1 MRISDWSSD
10 VCSSD
15 LSPSQRVGA
24 EPAAGFGK
32 VRHKVPMLSLA
43 NAFETTDV
51 EEFLAR
57 IARFLG
63 LAKEEAVEIMA
74 EPKID
79 GLSCALRYEPGKL
92 VQGATRGAGPTG
104 EESGRG
110 GGGEGSVRTGRSR
123 GAPPP

>member
-1 MRISDWSSD
+1 MRAD
-10 VCSSD
+10 
-15 LSPSQRVGA
+15 SPSQRGGA

-74 EPKID
+74 EPKIA
-79 GLSCALRYEPGKL
+79 GLSCAPRYAQATL
-92 VQGATRGAGPTG
+92 VQGATRGAGTTG
-104 EESGRG
+104 QDITAH
-110 GGGEGSVRTGRSR
+110 VRPNPDLPPRSP
-123 GAPPP
+123 AH